1 MCGVAAVL
9 GPGATA
15 GTAARM
21 AAALRHRGPDRVA
34 ARARPAAAVAAAR
47 LAVTGPGEAGDQP
60 MADGGLLVFNGEI
73 HNHRALRARLPRRG
87 YRGDSDTETLL
98 AALDEWGG
106 EALSRLEGPF
116 AFVHVA
122 RDTGVVTVARDRFGV
137 KPLYLAHHGG
147 RWFVASEIKALLAG
161 GVPAVV
167 DPAALRAVVA
177 DYWTNGV
184 ETPLR
189 GIRRVPA
196 GAVLTFDAEGRL
208 LGDRRWFEPADLVDP
223 GAAARQAALSPEEWE
238 AELEAVLR
246 AAVRSR
252 LPQDP
257 GTGAGVLC
265 SGGLDSSLVLA
276 LANAE
281 GRRLPA
287 YVASFPDQPEAD
299 ETGWAAEVARFT
311 GSPLTPVEVTADVWR
326 EHFAASVWHFE
337 YPLVHQN
344 SVALAAVAHR
354 ARADG
359 LRVLLSG
366 EGADELFGGYPSR
379 HRAQRLAFGV
389 GAGSLEV
396 PARRNDA
403 LRAALEVGAAA
414 DAEYARRLRESLDRA
429 FAHLPG
435 SRRALAVALAG
446 DLRLFLSHGLNRL
459 DKNLMQASIEAREPF
474 LATGVAAFAVNAPLE
489 RHLAPVLKAG
499 LAAVARR
506 RLPAAV
512 VDRKKSGFNFSL
524 SSYSKGLD
532 ERCLENGVL
541 RTVLKVPSGRWRTI
555 LANVEERTKFRLWSA
570 EVWCRLFVEGAGIA
584 EVNGMIWRE

>member
-9 GPGATA
+9 GPGATPE
-15 GTAARM
+15 TAARM

-34 ARARPAAAVAAAR
+34 ARGRPTAAVAAAR

-60 MADGGLLVFNGEI
+60 MDDGGLLVFNGEI
-73 HNHRALRARLPRRG
+73 HNHRAVRARLPRRS

-98 AALDEWGG
+98 AALDEWGD
-106 EALSRLEGPF
+106 EALPRLEGPF

-122 RDTGVVTVARDRFGV
+122 RGTGMVTVARDRFGV
-137 KPLYLAHHGG
+137 KPLYLARHGE

-161 GVPAVV
+161 GVPAVA

-177 DYWTNGV
+177 DYWTNGA

-189 GIRRVPA
+189 GIRRVPP
-196 GAVLTFDAEGRL
+196 GAVLTFDGAGRL
-208 LGDRRWFEPADLVDP
+208 VGQRRWFEPADLIDP
-223 GAAARQAALSPEEWE
+223 GEAARQAALSPEEWHD
-238 AELEAVLR
+238 ELESTLR
-246 AAVRSR
+246 TAVRGR
-252 LPQDP
+252 LPQDD

-281 GRRLPA
+281 GAPLPA

-299 ETGWAAEVARFT
+299 ETGWAAEVARST
-311 GSPLTPVEVTADVWR
+311 GSPLTPVEVSADAWR

-344 SVALAAVAHR
+344 SVALATVARR

-379 HRAQRLAFGV
+379 HRVPRLAFG
-389 GAGSLEV
+389 AADGSLEV
-396 PARRNDA
+396 PARRNGA
-403 LRAALEVGAAA
+403 LRRALGVEVAA
-414 DAEYARRLRESLDRA
+414 DAGYARRLRESLDRA

-435 SRRALAVALAG
+435 PRRALAVALAA

-474 LATGVAAFAVNAPLE
+474 LDTALAAFALNAPLD
-489 RHLAPVLKAG
+489 RHLVPVLKAG

-512 VDRKKSGFNFSL
+512 VDRKKAGFNFSL
-524 SSYSKGLD
+524 ASYLKELD
-532 ERCLENGVL
+532 DRVLESGVL
-541 RTVLKVPSGRWRTI
+541 RAVLEVPDDRWRAI
-555 LANVEERTKFRLWSA
+555 VADAEERTKFRLWSA
-570 EVWCRLFVEGAGIA
+570 EVWCRLFVEGMDLA
-584 EVNGMIWRE
+584 EVNGVVWRT